1 MEPGIVRVNWLELPG
16 VRLIM
21 IARCARFSRRSAEIA
36 PSLPD
41 NVPIKDIG
49 TPALNRRRKQHRHKN
64 RGQTGKLLTAG
75 ANTRARGKTMG
86 D

>member
-36 PSLPD
+36 PSVPD

-49 TPALNRRRKQHRHKN
+49 TPVLSWFRKQHRHKI
-64 RGQTGKLLTAG
+64 RGQTGKLLTTG
-75 ANTRARGKTMG
+75 ADARARGKTMG